1 MSDSIR
7 RLLREPLVHFLLAGA
22 LLFVLFSFVSGPE
35 ERDDN
40 EIVVTAGQ
48 VEHLTTLFLK
58 TRQRLPTRQELA
70 GLLDNH
76 IVEEILY
83 REAMRI
89 GLDQDDTIIRRR
101 LRQKMEFIFDD
112 FSTATPTEDEL
123 QGFLNAN
130 PDRYR
135 TDDRITFGQ
144 VYLSDSS
151 QAEAETLLRE
161 LREGDQGPADELYT
175 GGLLPA
181 YFDNARRPEV
191 SARLGEI
198 AADEIFTL
206 APGEWSGPVQSP
218 FGFHA
223 VYIEEVTPGNVPELD
238 EVSAEVERDWLAER
252 RAQAEDEILES
263 LRQQYIVTIEP
274 LAEPEEE

>member
-1 MSDSIR
+1 MSESIR
-7 RLLREPLVHFLLAGA
+7 KVIREPLVHFLIAGA
-22 LLFVLFSFVSGPE
+22 LLFVLYSFVSGPE

-58 TRQRLPTRQELA
+58 TRQRLPTQQELA
-70 GLLDNH
+70 GLIDNH

-101 LRQKMEFIFDD
+101 MRQKMEFIFDD
-112 FSTATPTEDEL
+112 FSTVAPTEDEL

-130 PDRYR
+130 PERYR

-144 VYLSDSS
+144 VYIADSS
-151 QAEAETLLRE
+151 RAEAERLLRE
-161 LREGDQGPADELYT
+161 LGDGDQGPTDELYA

-181 YFDNARRPEV
+181 YFDNARRREV

-198 AADEIFTL
+198 AADEIFSM
-206 APGEWSGPVQSP
+206 APGGWSGPVESP
-218 FGFHA
+218 FGFH
-223 VYIEEVTPGNVPELD
+223 VVFIEEIVPGSVPNLD

-252 RAQAEDEILES
+252 RAQAEKEILES
-263 LRQQYIVTIEP
+263 LRQQYTVTIEP
-274 LAEPEEE
+274 LTEPGAE